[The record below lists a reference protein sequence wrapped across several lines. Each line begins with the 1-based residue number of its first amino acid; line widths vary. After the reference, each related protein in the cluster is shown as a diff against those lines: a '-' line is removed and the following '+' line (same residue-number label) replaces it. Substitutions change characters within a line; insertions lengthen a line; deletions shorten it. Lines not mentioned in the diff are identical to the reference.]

1 MKRQFGFT
9 LIELLV
15 VIGIVGIMSM
25 TAMPLYRTYQQRAF
39 GSEASLMVKRLVDG
53 QILYYLENEKFFP
66 PEGQT
71 IDIYHDDPQS
81 KSEILQIENALKILI
96 PVGHFLNYSLINDPQ
111 DPDGKCVNIQINAP
125 FPIFDDGSS
134 YIWVK
139 LFTDGNV
146 KYF

>member
-1 MKRQFGFT
+1 M
-9 LIELLV
+9 V
-15 VIGIVGIMSM
+15 VVGIVGIMSM

-53 QILYYLENEKFFP
+53 QILYYLENEDFFP

-71 IDIYHDDPQS
+71 IDIYHNDPPS
-81 KSEILQIENALKILI
+81 KSEILEIEDALKILI
-96 PVGHFLNYSLINDPQ
+96 PVDHFLSYSFYNDPE
-111 DPDGKCVNIQINAP
+111 DDGGKCVNIQINAP
-125 FPIFDDGSS
+125 FPIFNDGSN

-146 KYF
+146 QYW

>member
-1 MKRQFGFT
+1 MKRRAGFT
-9 LIELLV
+9 LLELIV
-15 VIGIVGIMSM
+15 VIGIVGIMSI

-53 QILYYLENEKFFP
+53 QILYYLENEEFFP
-66 PEGQT
+66 PAGQT
-71 IDIYHDDPQS
+71 IDIYHNDPPS

-96 PVGHFLNYSLINDPQ
+96 PVDHFLNYSFINDPQ
-111 DPDGKCVNIQINAP
+111 DPDGKCINMQINAP
-125 FPIFDDGSS
+125 FPIFDDGST

-139 LFTDGNV
+139 LFTDGTV